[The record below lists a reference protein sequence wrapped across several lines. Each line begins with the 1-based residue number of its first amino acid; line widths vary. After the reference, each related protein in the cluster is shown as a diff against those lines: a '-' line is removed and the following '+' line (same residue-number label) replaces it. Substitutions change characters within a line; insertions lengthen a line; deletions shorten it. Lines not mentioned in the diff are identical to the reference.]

1 MDSQLWALLVA
12 YVISA
17 VGMLI
22 ASGHVLSN
30 WNEVYHKRAK
40 PSRMTLWFATWLMA
54 NLSRDPPTKGKRLAL
69 WFWALI
75 PPVNIVI
82 FGMLFS
88 QAFYSLMRSAAIE
101 LLFGSEEGMRRWR
114 STALYDTTR

>member
-1 MDSQLWALLVA
+1 MDSQLWALLGA
-12 YVISA
+12 YLISA

-40 PSRMTLWFATWLMA
+40 PTPMTRWFSIWLLV

-75 PPVNIVI
+75 PPANIVI
-82 FGMLFS
+82 FGRLFAA
-88 QAFYSLMRSAAIE
+88 AFYDVLRSAMIDIF
-101 LLFGSEEGMRRWR
+101 FGNEESMRRWR
-114 STALYDTTR
+114 STALYD